1 MFTVYLY
8 EGEECIA
15 QIQDIFEINADL
27 KLNGSSQVKITLDA
41 QSPYIQR
48 DLLRMWRSIRITELT
63 EEGEKEMLAG
73 VIRWVE
79 ANFTQ
84 VEIIAES
91 RRVLLEKRLVEQKYK
106 WSKAP
111 LEEVVR
117 TLFEEQNR
125 KSPLPFNVECETGS
139 TVSLEVGE
147 KAVLSSV
154 INSIIK
160 EGVDVF
166 LIGDTLKIGKHI
178 WEDRTQGANYK
189 EFRYDTQDPEG
200 NTIDKAKLVID
211 AKEMSNKV
219 WGQRSEE
226 SIARYGL
233 LEESKSNEDEVTYLK
248 EHKEQVSEFNITV
261 GEDSFYQ
268 VELGDKVKVIIKG
281 YNELMQFDGIMKI
294 VGKKYRSGDLP
305 TIEYTV
311 STQRIPQ
318 EWVIGTIKQLSEKV
332 NQKSITTTWPQV
344 DLSWY
349 ATSSA
354 VNQAIQS
361 QNTKIEKKADSSF
374 VQWVAQTAQT
384 ALNTANQAKQTA
396 ESKAP
401 IQHTHNK
408 SEVWLDQVDNTSDED
423 KPLSKATKKALEL
436 KCSFAD
442 IVDNLNT
449 EAIKPLSAKQGKVL
463 KEMID
468 RLIEVVSSEDTD
480 LDSFREI
487 AAYIKQNKKIL
498 SQLGISNIVGLVEAL
513 EGKANKVH
521 THTKSQISDFPTSM
535 PASDVHEWAKKN
547 KKPDYAWDEI
557 NNKPE
562 TFTPSTHKHKATDI
576 ENIGEVVTQAAV
588 KKALGGVSSD
598 QDGYLTSGD
607 YNKIFPKNG
616 ETRGNPLD
624 YEKMTINTMG
634 ANRLAFLNPEQV
646 LVETST
652 DWTNWGEYAL
662 ADNKKRN
669 LFNGLNGS
677 NDEIQ
682 VGKDMQIRVT
692 LDSWINNK
700 SERYVTLEK
709 LYLRTTTSGD
719 NISVKIEKAN
729 VGAPDKWILVSDYS
743 GGASNRPGN
752 IVVQHPSILFGCYNN
767 QQTNNWRKVRI
778 TIKVVNP
785 QAKFAKYKRWLW
797 GIKWFGMSVYTAP
810 NTMMKYGSLFAW
822 DNDQNAIF
830 PGLVKSSATPMSNED
845 LVNKKYVDD
854 LDIPTVPDWAKQ
866 ENKPDYDWNEIKN
879 KPETFT
885 PSDHNHN
892 QSYHTKE
899 EIAQLLSALPNVPEN
914 MLTAG
919 NLNNRVREIS
929 GWIVVPGNGSG
940 SASIY
945 LRHPNGR
952 MYEFFSDG
960 NGAFGV
966 RDKTNNRDVF
976 RITPNETIFYKELN
990 ANNLKIKNL
999 ADPNNN
1005 KDAANKQYVDK
1016 KITEV
1021 NTALQN
1027 LGQTNQQV
1035 LTKAEWKAL
1044 TKKDPNKIYFVKGV
1058 WVYVGEEKII
1068 ANDTP
1073 WFKMMQ

>member
-1 MFTVYLY
+1 MLIARLYNHYREQKVFAQREIVSKITIEEKIDSFWVAKMEIPITPGLDTGVKIELY
-8 EGEECIA
+8 EVGNKED
-15 QIQDIFEINADL
+15 QLIFRGIVYEIKPVRQRWDML
-27 KLNGSSQVKITLDA
+27 EIT
-41 QSPYIQR
+41 
-48 DLLRMWRSIRITELT
+48 
-63 EEGEKEMLAG
+63 
-73 VIRWVE
+73 VRW
-79 ANFTQ
+79 
-84 VEIIAES
+84 
-91 RRVLLEKRLVEQKYK
+91 
-106 WSKAP
+106 
-111 LEEVVR
+111 
-117 TLFEEQNR
+117 
-125 KSPLPFNVECETGS
+125 
-139 TVSLEVGE
+139 
-147 KAVLSSV
+147 
-154 INSIIK
+154 
-160 EGVDVF
+160 
-166 LIGDTLKIGKHI
+166 
-178 WEDRTQGANYK
+178 
-189 EFRYDTQDPEG
+189 
-200 NTIDKAKLVID
+200 
-211 AKEMSNKV
+211 
-219 WGQRSEE
+219 EE
-226 SIARYGL
+226 SIFQKRKTLRKHTFTALPLSTIIKKLIDPY
-233 LEESKSNEDEVTYLK
+233 N
-248 EHKEQVSEFNITV
+248 SEFNEDWGFEIQKDEILTLEIEQWDDYADIFDEICKQKELFWRVVDGVIFFRKNGEDLRSTQLLEYDGCSANPGNIIAIELVGTSSGGNVALIEDSKWRITV
-261 GEDSFYQ
+261 DKSQYSWLLTGVVSKQVRKGDDNEKAKQFAKEQARPQRKYQIQVANSSIIANLWDRIKVEVVNTNSFYDYSGEAIVQ
-268 VELGDKVKVIIKG
+268 SKTTSYSNASKVVVYGIQEFLVSPFTAENRVENV
-281 YNELMQFDGIMKI
+281 E
-294 VGKKYRSGDLP
+294 
-305 TIEYTV
+305 
-311 STQRIPQ
+311 
-318 EWVIGTIKQLSEKV
+318 
-332 NQKSITTTWPQV
+332 KSIKLLRQRKGGGETPAPQV

-354 VNQAIQS
+354 VNQVIQS
-361 QNTKIEKKADSSF
+361 QNTKIEEKADSTF

-384 ALNTANQAKQTA
+384 ALNTANEAKQTA

-401 IQHTHNK
+401 IQHTH
-408 SEVWLDQVDNTSDED
+408 S
-423 KPLSKATKKALEL
+423 
-436 KCSFAD
+436 
-442 IVDNLNT
+442 
-449 EAIKPLSAKQGKVL
+449 
-463 KEMID
+463 
-468 RLIEVVSSEDTD
+468 
-480 LDSFREI
+480 
-487 AAYIKQNKKIL
+487 
-498 SQLGISNIVGLVEAL
+498 
-513 EGKANKVH
+513 
-521 THTKSQISDFPTSM
+521 
-535 PASDVHEWAKKN
+535 
-547 KKPDYAWDEI
+547 WDELL
-557 NNKPE
+557 NKPE
-562 TFTPSTHKHKATDI
+562 SFTPSTHKHKIGDI
-576 ENIGEVVTQAAV
+576 ENITEIITREAV
-588 KKALGGVSSD
+588 KKALGGATSD
-598 QDGYLTSGD
+598 QDGYLTSDD

-624 YEKMTINTMG
+624 YEKMTINTMW

-652 DWTNWGEYAL
+652 DWTNWSEYAL

-785 QAKFAKYKRWLW
+785 QTKFAKYKRWLW
-797 GIKWFGMSVYTAP
+797 GIKRFGMSVYTAP

-822 DNDQNAIF
+822 DNEQNAIF
-830 PGLVKSSATPMSNED
+830 PGLVKSSATPRSQED

-854 LDIPTVPDWAKQ
+854 LDIPTVPAWAKQ
-866 ENKPDYDWNEIKN
+866 ENKPDYNWNEIKN
-879 KPETFT
+879 KPDKFT
-885 PSDHNHN
+885 PSEHNHN
-892 QSYHTKE
+892 QVYHTKE
-899 EIAQLLSALPNVPEN
+899 EIAQLLSALLNVPEN

-919 NLNNRVREIS
+919 NLNNRAREIS

-960 NGAFGV
+960 NGAFWV

-1021 NTALQN
+1021 NTALQK
-1027 LGQTNQQV
+1027 LGQTQQQI

-1044 TKKDPNKIYFVKGV
+1044 TQKDPNKIYFVK
-1058 WVYVGEEKII
+1058 WVGIYVGAEKII
-1068 ANDTP
+1068 SSDAP
-1073 WFKMMQ
+1073 LWGVLA

>member
-1 MFTVYLY
+1 MLIARLYNHYREQKVFAQREIVSKITIEEKIDSFWVAKMEIPITPGLDTGVKIELY
-8 EGEECIA
+8 EVGNKED
-15 QIQDIFEINADL
+15 QLIFRGIVYEIKPVRQRWDML
-27 KLNGSSQVKITLDA
+27 EIT
-41 QSPYIQR
+41 
-48 DLLRMWRSIRITELT
+48 
-63 EEGEKEMLAG
+63 
-73 VIRWVE
+73 VRW
-79 ANFTQ
+79 
-84 VEIIAES
+84 
-91 RRVLLEKRLVEQKYK
+91 
-106 WSKAP
+106 
-111 LEEVVR
+111 
-117 TLFEEQNR
+117 
-125 KSPLPFNVECETGS
+125 
-139 TVSLEVGE
+139 
-147 KAVLSSV
+147 
-154 INSIIK
+154 
-160 EGVDVF
+160 
-166 LIGDTLKIGKHI
+166 
-178 WEDRTQGANYK
+178 
-189 EFRYDTQDPEG
+189 
-200 NTIDKAKLVID
+200 
-211 AKEMSNKV
+211 
-219 WGQRSEE
+219 EE
-226 SIARYGL
+226 SIFQKRKTLRKHTFTALPLSTIIKKLIDPY
-233 LEESKSNEDEVTYLK
+233 N
-248 EHKEQVSEFNITV
+248 SEFNEDWGFEIQKDEILTLEIEQWDDYADIFDEICKQKELFWRVVDGVIFFRKNGEDLRSTQLLEYDGCSANPGNIIAIELVGTSSGGNVALIEDSKWRITV
-261 GEDSFYQ
+261 DKSQYSWLLTGVVSKQVRKGDDSEKAKQFAKEQARPQRKYQIQVANSSIIANLWDRIKVEVVNTNSFYDYSGEAIVQ
-268 VELGDKVKVIIKG
+268 SKTTSYSNASKVVVYGIQEFLVSPFTAENRVENV
-281 YNELMQFDGIMKI
+281 E
-294 VGKKYRSGDLP
+294 
-305 TIEYTV
+305 
-311 STQRIPQ
+311 
-318 EWVIGTIKQLSEKV
+318 
-332 NQKSITTTWPQV
+332 KSIKLLRQRKGGGETPLPQV

-384 ALNTANQAKQTA
+384 ALNTANEAKQTA
-396 ESKAP
+396 
-401 IQHTHNK
+401 
-408 SEVWLDQVDNTSDED
+408 
-423 KPLSKATKKALEL
+423 
-436 KCSFAD
+436 
-442 IVDNLNT
+442 
-449 EAIKPLSAKQGKVL
+449 
-463 KEMID
+463 
-468 RLIEVVSSEDTD
+468 
-480 LDSFREI
+480 
-487 AAYIKQNKKIL
+487 
-498 SQLGISNIVGLVEAL
+498 

-547 KKPDYAWDEI
+547 KKPDYAWEELL
-557 NNKPE
+557 NKPE

-588 KKALGGVSSD
+588 KKALGEVSSD
-598 QDGYLTSGD
+598 QDGYLTNGD

-634 ANRLAFLNPEQV
+634 ADRLAFLNPEQV

-652 DWTNWGEYAL
+652 DWTNWSEYAL

-785 QAKFAKYKRWLW
+785 QTKFAKYKRWLW
-797 GIKWFGMSVYTAP
+797 GIKRFGMSVYTAP

-822 DNDQNAIF
+822 DNEQNAIF
-830 PGLVKSSATPMSNED
+830 PGLVKSSSTPRSQED

-854 LDIPTVPDWAKQ
+854 LDIPTVPAWAKQ
-866 ENKPDYDWNEIKN
+866 ENKPEYNWTEIKN
-879 KPETFT
+879 KPDKFT

-892 QSYHTKE
+892 QVYHTKE
-899 EIAQLLSALPNVPEN
+899 EIAQLLSGLPNVPEN

-1021 NTALQN
+1021 NTALQK
-1027 LGQTNQQV
+1027 LGQTQQQI

-1044 TKKDPNKIYFVKGV
+1044 TQKDPNKIYFVKGV
-1058 WVYVGEEKII
+1058 GIYVGAEKII
-1068 ANDTP
+1068 SSDAP
-1073 WFKMMQ
+1073 LWGVLA